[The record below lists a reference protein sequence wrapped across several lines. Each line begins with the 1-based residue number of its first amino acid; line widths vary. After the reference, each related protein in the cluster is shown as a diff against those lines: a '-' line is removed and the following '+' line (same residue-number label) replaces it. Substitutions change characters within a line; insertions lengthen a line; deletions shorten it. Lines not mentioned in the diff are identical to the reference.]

1 MIFLIGFSLVVVA
14 CVISFAS
21 KESSKTIDEL
31 NPESKPDKSYSYI
44 ILGCSIAY
52 ISLILLDPGD
62 IGKAFILMVFLIP
75 FIWLPMVITGFNV
88 RNLIKNN
95 NASRIIDLT
104 TIILGGFYYILAMDT
119 VKITDTDYTGAV
131 YPDEYHTILNNE
143 YGTVINLVMATGFI
157 SMILLCIRTPYKT
170 PPLQSAL
177 HIAFTSIMLV
187 LFGIIQIQMARNFDS
202 FFILFYLYYFNL
214 IIVSARKI
222 RYHIT
227 EQVRLSNERETVFRT
242 KAGEKLHKIMS
253 TISGMTTFSF
263 MLILPIVIICEIFY
277 ILLGQGADGFIKA
290 FTMTAD
296 WTFSTQTPPPA
307 MEYEGHYLCTVAA
320 GGHEKIVKPV
330 RYGIRLN
337 KKIVVNR
344 QLLTANAFEDLI
356 KERLPKFHRIIR
368 NFYDKYGYP
377 ISKHIITQT
386 RADIIYILMKP
397 LEYIFLAF
405 LYMFDTQPENRI
417 AIQYS
422 EYKK

>member
-1 MIFLIGFSLVVVA
+1 M
-14 CVISFAS
+14 
-21 KESSKTIDEL
+21 
-31 NPESKPDKSYSYI
+31 
-44 ILGCSIAY
+44 
-52 ISLILLDPGD
+52 
-62 IGKAFILMVFLIP
+62 
-75 FIWLPMVITGFNV
+75 
-88 RNLIKNN
+88 
-95 NASRIIDLT
+95 
-104 TIILGGFYYILAMDT
+104 
-119 VKITDTDYTGAV
+119 
-131 YPDEYHTILNNE
+131 
-143 YGTVINLVMATGFI
+143 
-157 SMILLCIRTPYKT
+157 
-170 PPLQSAL
+170 
-177 HIAFTSIMLV
+177 
-187 LFGIIQIQMARNFDS
+187 
-202 FFILFYLYYFNL
+202 FYLYYFNL

-290 FTMTAD
+290 FTMT
-296 WTFSTQTPPPA
+296 

-377 ISKHIITQT
+377 ISKHITTQT